1 MAKITEEII
10 VIKISQLTKDDADTQ
25 PRATEEI
32 VQALAQVAEE
42 LVGAG
47 AVVEVGHQ

>member
-10 VIKISQLTKDDADTQ
+10 VIKISQLTKDDVGTQ
-25 PRATEEI
+25 PRATEEVI
-32 VQALAQVAEE
+32 SALTQVAEE

-47 AVVEVGHQ
+47 AVVEVEHE